1 MSESEMLT
9 ELNRKY
15 KRVRYRNVSWHC
27 DDALRNAVL
36 EGWAKSYGKETVGVV
51 PNEVQ
56 YNRDQRYRYTKHG
69 PDSLLTISI
78 SNDRI
83 IAD

>member
-1 MSESEMLT
+1 MTEAEMLT

-15 KRVRYRNVSWHC
+15 KRLRYRNVPWHC
-27 DDALRNAVL
+27 DDALRTAVL
-36 EGWAKSYGKETVGVV
+36 NGWAKGYRKESVSVIPDEVV
-51 PNEVQ
+51 C
-56 YNRDQRYRYTKHG
+56 NREQRGAYAKRG